1 MKLEVTYLNIISSH
15 CNSLAEN
22 GRIMVV
28 DDEFDIVNIIRRYL
42 EKWGFEA
49 DTFTNPVYAY
59 DVFKANPERYAL
71 MLTDIRMPEM
81 TGIRLAKLVR
91 EVKPEIKV
99 VIMTAYEV
107 TPDELS
113 EHLPTIT
120 HQDILQ
126 KPFKLLQIC
135 TAIKKQLQPAK

>member
-1 MKLEVTYLNIISSH
+1 MAAT
-15 CNSLAEN
+15 

-28 DDEFDIVNIIRRYL
+28 DDEFDIVMIIRRYL
-42 EKWGFEA
+42 EKWGFEV

-59 DVFKANPERYAL
+59 EVFKANSERYTL
-71 MLTDIRMPEM
+71 LLTDIRMPEM
-81 TGIRLAKLVR
+81 TGIRLAKIIQ
-91 EVKPEIKV
+91 EIKPSVRV

-107 TPDELS
+107 APDELS
-113 EHLPTIT
+113 EHLPTIA

-135 TAIKKQLQPAK
+135 TAIKKQLQITKP